1 MPDCFALLRLAELCM
16 SMIKPLVASL
26 ERRFAVRPWFFALY
40 ALPYRALVARELQ
53 LAAVDQRDTVLS
65 IGCGTLPFSAVL
77 AARQSGARVIAV
89 DVDAAA
95 AAQARELVSC
105 LGLSHRITVITADAA
120 VDRLP
125 VATVALVALQAA
137 PKDAIWDNLQRCLLQ
152 PNGRAVFRLARP
164 GLEHE
169 YGVFAAAGAA
179 VAETRHRMPTF
190 NRSVLCKAVAHKGIG
205 RRTA

>member
-1 MPDCFALLRLAELCM
+1 M

-26 ERRFAVRPWFFALY
+26 ERRFAVRPWVFALY
-40 ALPYRALVARELQ
+40 ALPYQALVARELR
-53 LAAVDQRDTVLS
+53 LAAVDRHDTVLT
-65 IGCGTLPFSAVL
+65 IGCGALPFSAVL

-89 DVDAAA
+89 DLDAAA

-105 LGLSHRITVITADAA
+105 LDLSDQITVITADAA

-152 PNGRAVFRLARP
+152 PHGRAVFRLARP

-169 YGVFAAAGAA
+169 YGIFTAAGAA

-190 NRSVLCKAVAHKGIG
+190 NRSVLCKAGAHRRTG
-205 RRTA
+205 RRIA